1 MIFQGV
7 PDPLSPYV
15 IKLQLIKIIEPQH
28 EISINVKYATGKGSN
43 QSRKVIRAVWSE
55 PFLNLFDYLATDRQA
70 FDVSK
75 LERETAQA
83 RLSLFMLECHIVGS
97 HN

>member
-1 MIFQGV
+1 MRQE
-7 PDPLSPYV
+7 
-15 IKLQLIKIIEPQH
+15 KAQ
-28 EISINVKYATGKGSN
+28 ISRAKSYA
-43 QSRKVIRAVWSE
+43 QSDQNL
-55 PFLNLFDYLATDRQA
+55 FLNLFDYKATDRQA

-75 LERETAQA
+75 LEKETAQA